1 MLIQGDG
8 MTDTYGVVLFYTNSA
23 SIRAEKILR
32 QENLTVKLIP
42 TPRELSSDCGVA
54 LRFDW
59 DQAEHVKAL
68 MDAARV
74 ENAGIHEMD
83 A

>member
-1 MLIQGDG
+1 MI
-8 MTDTYGVVLFYTNSA
+8 DTYGVVLFYTNSA

-32 QENLTVKLIP
+32 QADLTVKLIP

-54 LRFDW
+54 LRFHW
-59 DQAEHVKAL
+59 DQAEHVKTL
-68 MDAARV
+68 MDAACV
-74 ENAGIHEMD
+74 EDAGIHEMD

>member
-1 MLIQGDG
+1 

-59 DQAEHVKAL
+59 DQAERVRTS
-68 MDAARV
+68 MDAAHV